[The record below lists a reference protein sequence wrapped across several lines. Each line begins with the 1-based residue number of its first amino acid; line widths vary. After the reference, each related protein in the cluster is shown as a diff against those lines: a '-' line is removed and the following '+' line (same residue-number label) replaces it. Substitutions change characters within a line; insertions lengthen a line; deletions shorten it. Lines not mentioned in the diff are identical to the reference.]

1 MRQHDLHLPQRTVWK
16 DFSPDDHLVGIS
28 CILSHDFLQ
37 DRGSSAPAI
46 SDADLE
52 MLRTVFR
59 QFDVDGT
66 ARMASRDLEAA
77 LEKLG

>member
-1 MRQHDLHLPQRTVWK
+1 MKSNITL
-16 DFSPDDHLVGIS
+16 
-28 CILSHDFLQ
+28 LSQ
-37 DRGSSAPAI
+37 GRAGTAPAI

-66 ARMASRDLEAA
+66 ARMASGDLEAA